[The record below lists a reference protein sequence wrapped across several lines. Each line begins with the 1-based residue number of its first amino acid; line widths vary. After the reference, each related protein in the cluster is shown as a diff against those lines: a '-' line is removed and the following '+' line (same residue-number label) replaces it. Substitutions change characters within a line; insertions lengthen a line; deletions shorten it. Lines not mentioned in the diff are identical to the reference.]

1 MKKKLL
7 WALAACSALLLT
19 GLKANAQSMVV
30 VDEAVTLTN
39 VPCKSHYYSNAADN
53 WFMQLGAGIS
63 IPYVE
68 NSLLKGDAK
77 HHVTAA
83 YNIGFGKWFT
93 PYVGWRLSFFG
104 GALHYDVETY
114 HKAKYVSGNYDLMWN
129 MLNSMGGVS
138 NTRVFSIVPFVG
150 LGGTFVWDFRPCDG
164 NIYTE
169 SGNHKRNSW
178 TLPVSAGIQF
188 KFRLCRYADFFI
200 EGRAQFYG
208 DNFNNYA
215 FGRPVDINA
224 TALAGFNINFGGS
237 DFKEYNPCD
246 YIRYIS
252 SLNGQVN
259 ELRAAVAATAAAL
272 AQAESQLPC
281 PEVSATPTEEV
292 VIEDIPP
299 LMATVRFNINSAK
312 ICDQEMVNIYNTAL
326 WMQNNPDQ
334 NVVIFG
340 FADKATGTS
349 GYNMQLSQRRAQA
362 VMDALVNKYGINP
375 DRLAIQAEGSNT
387 QPYDVNSWNRI
398 VIFEIAE

>member
-1 MKKKLL
+1 
-7 WALAACSALLLT
+7 
-19 GLKANAQSMVV
+19 MVV
-30 VDEAVTLTN
+30 VDEAVTMTN
-39 VPCKSHYYSNAADN
+39 VPCKSHYYSNAGDN
-53 WFMQLGAGIS
+53 WFMQLGAGIT

-77 HHVTAA
+77 RHITAA

-104 GALHYDVETY
+104 GSMHYDTELY

-129 MLNSMGGVS
+129 MLNSFGGVS

-150 LGGTFVWDFRPCDG
+150 LGGTFVWDFNPRDG
-164 NIYTE
+164 NVYNKD
-169 SGNHKRNSW
+169 GKPKRNSW
-178 TLPVSAGIQF
+178 TLPVSAGLQL

-208 DNFNNYA
+208 DNFNNVAY
-215 FGRPVDINA
+215 GRPIDINA

-246 YIRYIS
+246 YIRYVN

-259 ELRAAVAATAAAL
+259 ELRAALAATAAAL
-272 AQAESQLPC
+272 AEAESQLPC
-281 PEVSATPTEEV
+281 PEVTAVPVDEV
-292 VIEDIPP
+292 VAEDLPP
-299 LMATVRFNINSAK
+299 LMATVRFAINSAT
-312 ICDQEMVNIYNTAL
+312 ICDQEMVNIYNTAA

-349 GYNMQLSQRRAQA
+349 SYNMQLSQRRAQA

-375 DRLAIQAEGSNT
+375 DRLAIQAEGSNV
-387 QPYDVNSWNRI
+387 QPYDVNNWNRI
-398 VIFEIAE
+398 VIFEIAD